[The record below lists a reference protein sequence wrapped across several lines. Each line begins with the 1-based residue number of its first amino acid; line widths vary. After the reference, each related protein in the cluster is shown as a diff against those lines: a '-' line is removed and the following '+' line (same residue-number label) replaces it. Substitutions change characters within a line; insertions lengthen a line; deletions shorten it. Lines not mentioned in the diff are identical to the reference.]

1 MSLKVSQLLFY
12 SSTQHV
18 VIFTLSYT
26 SSEIYIYS
34 VYNDNTLWNNILFC
48 TLFCFI
54 IFCKKKVWICHFQDF
69 ITRTRLLNCY
79 FCTNGEKHELKK
91 MNILCEIEECM
102 FSTSCSTSLAFNHLF
117 FILTCT
123 SLVSLLK
130 RFIITNRKCVYL
142 FATFYIY
149 VFAWYKV
156 LG

>member
-54 IFCKKKVWICHFQDF
+54 IFCKKKYEFVIFKTLLQGQD
-69 ITRTRLLNCY
+69 
-79 FCTNGEKHELKK
+79 
-91 MNILCEIEECM
+91 
-102 FSTSCSTSLAFNHLF
+102 S
-117 FILTCT
+117 
-123 SLVSLLK
+123 
-130 RFIITNRKCVYL
+130 
-142 FATFYIY
+142 
-149 VFAWYKV
+149 
-156 LG
+156 